1 MKRTLKCACLLLSA
15 LLLFGCGKKTAENPA
30 EKSPENDEKLVEE
43 LTKYHWIDLYRGTF
57 IYDFAEDGTYQIYAY
72 RDSTWETSDS
82 WVPNPN
88 YMEEILET
96 EGSWQ
101 LEGDT
106 ITLMDST
113 KEKEITA
120 EIYLKNS
127 DGYDEYQPNIYAG
140 NAFIYESTYVE
151 PDEEEGPLTTS
162 AFTLLRLGEKEELP
176 QTSSPINSWRGVY
189 VYDDGSYGE
198 ILIVEASDDTS
209 VTGQY
214 IYAEASGDY
223 GIRDFKWEISKENPR
238 LAKEPFQNG
247 TDYVTYEPGDNEL
260 IAKYPKGWHEDRHFV
275 YRSSVEDMMEVIK
288 HPMLNHTESTSA
300 ATPFYGIWTMGSQ
313 SETDAIQAA
322 DTLKSQGFDAKV
334 YLTTDWSNLN
344 PEPWYVVSAG
354 EYASE
359 TEANNALNA
368 VKNAGYSTA
377 YVKYTGDYIK

>member
-15 LLLFGCGKKTAENPA
+15 LLLFGCGKKDEATKEPDKNPII
-30 EKSPENDEKLVEE
+30 DE
-43 LTKYHWIDLYRGTF
+43 LTKHDWLDLYRGCF
-57 IYDFAEDGTYQIYAY
+57 IYEFEEDGSFQVYVY
-72 RDSTWETSDS
+72 RDDTWDSSDT
-82 WVPNPN
+82 WVPSAEH
-88 YMEEILET
+88 MEWAPDLS
-96 EGSWQ
+96 GNWK
-101 LEGDT
+101 LEGET
-106 ITLMDST
+106 ITLTSSSQQREIQAEYYT
-113 KEKEITA
+113 KGTEGYEK
-120 EIYLKNS
+120 
-127 DGYDEYQPNIYAG
+127 YQPNGYSG
-140 NAFIYESTYVE
+140 TSFIYESTYVE
-151 PDEEEGPLTTS
+151 PKEEEGPVTTS
-162 AFTLLRLGEKEELP
+162 AFTLLRLGEKEEKEEQS
-176 QTSSPINSWRGVY
+176 QTSVPMNAWRGVY
-189 VYDDGSYGE
+189 VFDDGSYGE
-198 ILIVEASDDTS
+198 ILIVEASDSTS

-288 HPMLNHTESTSA
+288 HPMLNNTESTSV
-300 ATPFYGIWTMGSQ
+300 ATPFYGIWTMGSKNE
-313 SETDAIQAA
+313 SDAIQAA

-359 TEANNALNA
+359 SEANNALAA
-368 VKNAGYSTA
+368 VKSAGYSSA
-377 YVKYTGDYIK
+377 YVKYTGDYQK